1 MQELKVDTKL
11 VENVAKNVNLAALDP
26 PELFQIDLLKPLKD
40 FFSWAIGQIVVT
52 FEAVVKFLKKEVLD
66 RIIAALKWLW
76 DLISEKIID
85 AFTKI
90 QTWIKDFLTPTDP
103 EKAFGKM
110 GLFASVFVTAA
121 LGIKTAISSV
131 QIEVFGCKIDLE
143 PVEKLIHDLI
153 NPQYISSITLGILLS
168 RAIEVPL
175 KFWANATFRPFFPNP
190 QEAWLMWRCG
200 YIDESTYLKI
210 YRYVGGFP
218 DTFRKGFEEMW
229 DYNPS
234 TFDLWRVI
242 RNIPVSEMWVTR
254 KLIERGFEDEDIAY
268 FKEAIFREPIRDEIE
283 KVTSILYTLYKEGW
297 ITKDRLQSELL
308 AMKFRTEEI
317 FWRVANAE
325 WLRFYELKV
334 QKMWQY
340 IYEFRKDLVDKET
353 FEKNLKDLGLA
364 IDFVNIIVAKEIAL
378 KGVKVVY
385 LVESVVPQQS
395 VGLTVQVSTEVT

>member
-1 MQELKVDTKL
+1 MQQLKVDPKL
-11 VENVAKNVNLAALDP
+11 VENVAKQIDPKALDP
-26 PELFQIDLLKPLKD
+26 PEILGIDLLGPLKD
-40 FFSWAIGQIVVT
+40 FFNWVIGQIIGT
-52 FEAVVKFLKKEVLD
+52 ISNIAKFLKKEILD
-66 RIIAALKWLW
+66 RIVEVLKWLW
-76 DLISEKIID
+76 DLITEKITD
-85 AFTKI
+85 VFTKI
-90 QTWIKDFLTPTDP
+90 QTWLKDYLTPTDP
-103 EKAFGKM
+103 EKVMGKM
-110 GLFASVFVTAA
+110 GIFASLFVTAA
-121 LGIKTAISSV
+121 LGIKSAISGV

-175 KFWANATFRPFFPNP
+175 KFWANATFRPFFPTP

-210 YRYVGGFP
+210 YKYVGGFP

-234 TFDLWRVI
+234 SFDLWRVI

-254 KLIERGFEDEDIAY
+254 KLIERGFEDEDITY

-297 ITKDRLQSELL
+297 ITKDKLQSELL
-308 AMKFRTEEI
+308 SMKFRTEEI
-317 FWRVANAE
+317 FWRIANAE

-364 IDFVNIIVAKEIAL
+364 IDFVNIIVAKELAL

-385 LVESVVPQQS
+385 LVESVVPERTVSMS
-395 VGLTVQVSTEVT
+395 VEVSTEVT